1 MSFAHTAL
9 AQNYR
14 GAIRGRVTDPR
25 GASIAGAQ
33 LKLIEEGTNETR
45 TLKTD
50 GGGDFTI
57 SLLRPGSYRLEVE
70 KEGFYKS
77 FEILVVRVNQETR
90 LDVTLEVSPG
100 DLVPITIADAALKYE
115 GASQGAVIDNRQVAG
130 LPLDGRNFLELS
142 LLTPGAAP
150 AAQGSAGSVR
160 GDFTFNINGSRE
172 DANNFLLDGVYNV
185 DPKLNTFGVK
195 PPVDAIREFE
205 VLASAYDASFG
216 RSAGAQVN
224 IVLKSGT
231 NGVHGTA
238 YEFLRNQV
246 LDARNFFAPPD
257 QPDPRNQRNQFG
269 FSLGGPI
276 VKDRTF
282 FFGDYEGARFRE
294 GITRLANVPSARE
307 RVGDFSQLPV
317 QQQPL
322 IPGTQT
328 LFPAGQIPQTFLNP
342 IGLKIAALY
351 PLPNRNVAGLNFAS
365 SPIQRDRNDLFDLR
379 FDHTYSSATQFSAR
393 YSFTDRTL
401 FEPFSGV
408 TQVFV
413 PGYGNN
419 LLRRGQNLMLG
430 GTHVFSPRLINDAR
444 VAYNRVSNQV
454 LIENPG
460 VSVNRQVGL
469 PELSNNSRDFGL
481 SFIRVTGFSP
491 LGHEFNNPQR
501 GATNNFQAL
510 DTATYARGSHLLKFG
525 FNFQYAQQNAF
536 RNVQSRGLLTFPSQ
550 VSFTLPN
557 CNPTPATPSCSMA
570 IPFI

>member
-1 MSFAHTAL
+1 MTKITFRISLGLFLALMGFAIAAL

-25 GASIAGAQ
+25 GASIPGAQ
-33 LKLIEEGTNETR
+33 LNLIDEGTNENR
-45 TLKTD
+45 TLKSD
-50 GGGDFTI
+50 GSGDFTI

-70 KEGFYKS
+70 SKGFAKYVKT
-77 FEILVVRVNQETR
+77 ITLQVNQDIR
-90 LDVTLEVSPG
+90 LDVALNIATANDDDNVIVAPVSM
-100 DLVPITIADAALKYE
+100 LKHE
-115 GASQGAVIDNRQVAG
+115 GASLGAVVDNRQVTG

-205 VLASAYDASFG
+205 ILASAYDASFG

-231 NGVHGTA
+231 NGFHGTA

-246 LDARNFFAPPD
+246 LDARNYFAPTD

-269 FSLGGPI
+269 FSIGGPI

-294 GITRLANVPSARE
+294 GITRLANVPTEQE

-328 LFPAGQIPQTFLNP
+328 PFPGGQIPQTFLNP

-379 FDHTYSSATQFSAR
+379 FDH
-393 YSFTDRTL
+393 
-401 FEPFSGV
+401 
-408 TQVFV
+408 
-413 PGYGNN
+413 
-419 LLRRGQNLMLG
+419 
-430 GTHVFSPRLINDAR
+430 
-444 VAYNRVSNQV
+444 
-454 LIENPG
+454 
-460 VSVNRQVGL
+460 
-469 PELSNNSRDFGL
+469 
-481 SFIRVTGFSP
+481 
-491 LGHEFNNPQR
+491 
-501 GATNNFQAL
+501 
-510 DTATYARGSHLLKFG
+510 
-525 FNFQYAQQNAF
+525 
-536 RNVQSRGLLTFPSQ
+536 
-550 VSFTLPN
+550 
-557 CNPTPATPSCSMA
+557 
-570 IPFI
+570 